1 MKVTGLKLPTEP
13 FYCFCKN
20 YRVVEKLL
28 NRHEFICTVYP
39 VIRVG
44 MLNAEGDTALDPVY
58 ISSSADSYT
67 FAFFAGM
74 LFVYIKKRLYKKA
87 VGRGIMSVCSCKLR
101 Y

>member
-13 FYCFCKN
+13 FYCFCEN

-28 NRHEFICTVYP
+28 NRHEFVRTVYP

-44 MLNAEGDTALDPVY
+44 MFNAESDTALDPVY

-67 FAFFAGM
+67 SPF
-74 LFVYIKKRLYKKA
+74 LP
-87 VGRGIMSVCSCKLR
+87 VCSSYTSRSVFTRKLSGEA
-101 Y
+101 

>member
-13 FYCFCKN
+13 FYCFCEN

-28 NRHEFICTVYP
+28 NRHEFIRTVYP

-44 MLNAEGDTALDPVY
+44 MFNAEGDTALDSVY

-67 FAFFAGM
+67 FAFF
-74 LFVYIKKRLYKKA
+74 LP
-87 VGRGIMSVCSCKLR
+87 VCSSYTSRSVFTRKLSGEA
-101 Y
+101 

>member
-13 FYCFCKN
+13 FYCFCEN

-28 NRHEFICTVYP
+28 NRHEFVRTVYP

-44 MLNAEGDTALDPVY
+44 MFNAESDTALDPVY

-67 FAFFAGM
+67 FALFAGM
-74 LFVYIKKRLYKKA
+74 LFVYIR
-87 VGRGIMSVCSCKLR
+87 SVFTRKLSGEA
-101 Y
+101 

>member
-28 NRHEFICTVYP
+28 NRHEFIRTVYP
-39 VIRVG
+39 VIRVW
-44 MLNAEGDTALDPVY
+44 MFNAESDTALDSVY

-67 FAFFAGM
+67 FALFACM

-87 VGRGIMSVCSCKLR
+87 VGEA
-101 Y
+101 